1 MIYMRYNQTLN
12 MLQIMTNALH
22 VLLQSWGAVQHTARL
37 YNLAQDNIRLV
48 NPANLEIVRRAAQV
62 LSRYNRPIPSEWK
75 VQAGIYFS
83 QFTPRLKYGVKV
95 PSVEAAEI
103 LGRGSTTGHHFP
115 CGGEGSDFRIK
126 NTSVAGADTY
136 GIG

>member
-22 VLLQSWGAVQHTARL
+22 LLLQSWGAVQHNARL

-48 NPANLEIVRRAAQV
+48 NPANLESVQRVAQV
-62 LSRYNRPIPSEWK
+62 LSRYNHPIPSEWK

-95 PSVEAAEI
+95 PSA
-103 LGRGSTTGHHFP
+103 
-115 CGGEGSDFRIK
+115 
-126 NTSVAGADTY
+126 
-136 GIG
+136 